1 MLNWYEEE
9 IRRTEIERELA
20 QQHRISEALDGRPAS
35 SRRVNRTLAWLGRG
49 LVAVGWRLQQG
60 RGEER

>member
-9 IRRTEIERELA
+9 IRRTEIERELTQ
-20 QQHRISEALDGRPAS
+20 QQHINEARNGHSASGNRI
-35 SRRVNRTLAWLGRG
+35 NRTLAWLGRG
-49 LVAVGWRLQQG
+49 LVIVGWRLQQG

>member
-20 QQHRISEALDGRPAS
+20 QQHRINEALDGRPS
-35 SRRVNRTLAWLGRG
+35 SVRRVNRTLAWLGRG
-49 LVAVGWRLQQG
+49 LVAVGWRLQQTG
-60 RGEER
+60 SEER